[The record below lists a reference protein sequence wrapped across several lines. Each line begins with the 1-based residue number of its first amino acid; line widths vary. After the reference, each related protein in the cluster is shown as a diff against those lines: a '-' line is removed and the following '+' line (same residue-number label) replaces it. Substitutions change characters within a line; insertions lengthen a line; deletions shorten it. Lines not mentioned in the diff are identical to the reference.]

1 MELVFK
7 RAGGEIRL
15 TEKEVLKIY
24 KDSRATLIE
33 ETKREEDIAMFIVN
47 HTRLAKL
54 SEGFPGEDLTLGHIS
69 VGPHPNVALHVMC
82 NLPEL
87 HNIYSRSGIKL
98 VNAALNAM
106 GPQQKEIYY
115 ALRALSMIRR
125 T

>member
-33 ETKREEDIAMFIVN
+33 ETKMEEDIAMFIVN

-69 VGPHPNVALHVMC
+69 VGPHPMSHCMSCAIFPNCITYIPVQ
-82 NLPEL
+82 EL
-87 HNIYSRSGIKL
+87 NWSMRRSTPWGRSRRKYIMRLG
-98 VNAALNAM
+98 
-106 GPQQKEIYY
+106 
-115 ALRALSMIRR
+115 R
-125 T
+125 

>member
-1 MELVFK
+1 
-7 RAGGEIRL
+7 
-15 TEKEVLKIY
+15 
-24 KDSRATLIE
+24 
-33 ETKREEDIAMFIVN
+33 
-47 HTRLAKL
+47 
-54 SEGFPGEDLTLGHIS
+54 
-69 VGPHPNVALHVMC
+69 MC

>member
-54 SEGFPGEDLTLGHIS
+54 PGPYFCGASPECRT
-69 VGPHPNVALHVMC
+69 ACHVQS
-82 NLPEL
+82 
-87 HNIYSRSGIKL
+87 SRT
-98 VNAALNAM
+98 A
-106 GPQQKEIYY
+106 
-115 ALRALSMIRR
+115 
-125 T
+125 